1 LGVKIMMELP
11 TLGRYILD
19 LEKDEIVNDI
29 VIFPENTN
37 ESLTYFSIF
46 FNRISQTYFFK
57 NDSKNNDVDKDILI
71 QVKNYFID
79 KKENFIVG
87 DYQFG
92 FEINEKDGSLKLDY
106 GYIEGNKNTK

>member
-1 LGVKIMMELP
+1 MMELP